1 MSYAVTAGDLKT
13 RTTTRVFA
21 QTSNIFVAPTDSQ
34 PAYTNSK
41 VVFTPGQYV
50 TFPGTGY
57 LSTSD
62 SPHLNFGSY
71 TLGLGTTGVTVA
83 CTFMFAGTG
92 TAERLID
99 FNNGGSNLV
108 LGRSGTTSDLYFA
121 YGSYGVTTGGF
132 QFELG
137 TVYTVVAVY
146 DPSVGSTGQLRIHVG
161 LGSRVSVTPNATATP
176 AVKGSSSVTYANTFV
191 GRSFTASNSA
201 FTGRIYALRVFNRV
215 LTTTEIITPVVTFV
229 NAPYYAGLLGTTK
242 LDIAYTPTSSN
253 YTFSA
258 WLYRIN
264 GSIFMSTGAVTLG
277 TDGTQFTGFHNAIS
291 FTLGGAVTSNAWQH
305 VIVSYSASTS
315 NAVMFL
321 NGTKTSTTTVPSYVP
336 SGSIRTGEDW
346 KGYIDDLR
354 MYPTALG
361 DQACADLYTY
371 ETALTSDTPVRAN
384 TYVCHDVGIQFGS
397 NVMPT
402 TSSPGGYT
410 IDAYGPIVFRETP
423 RASRTV
429 VTPWFIQNTKR
440 LVVTPYVVGL
450 DYSFAAWIYYIDGT
464 TLFNNP
470 ALTIG
475 TNGTNFTGAHNGST
489 FLFGQAFTRP
499 TWSNVGGPITVTTPG
514 ITAASGVTIAKGAGT
529 NGYTTIVSSNTS
541 YTSQLFC
548 SGRAA
553 SSNVHVKFGISNVQ
567 ASNAL
572 SYGWFCN
579 AGTLQVIESNV
590 VAATITG
597 GYSPGTDLSITYD
610 GVNVNYF
617 TNGVLRRTTAAN
629 PDLPMYMKAV
639 PYEASNTHLTH
650 VLFDNGTGIRG
661 DQWMHVVFT
670 YASDFNTASLFVNGA
685 RVADNLPAGA
695 SPYTLST
702 PMTVCNSWRGSIDD
716 IRVFNGRLTD
726 TDATLLYRAELG
738 YASDGAL
745 PPVLFASPDFK
756 LDFGEPT
763 IDTLTDVG
771 FGRFPVTVT
780 GALTIRQQPRNGKNM
795 NTPFTLTG
803 IKYLAVD
810 YNLRTD
816 YTVAFWLYGASTSG
830 DIFSTSNV
838 AISLST
844 NVYTLNN
851 VTLGSETFIA
861 SAWQHVVISYL
872 GDFST
877 ANLYINGTIAAY
889 DVVIPAPYVPDTV
902 TPLTICQGWTGTIDN
917 IRVFTGIMSPSQVAA
932 LYAFELNLT
941 VDPPLPTP
949 VFTSPDLAINFGIG
963 TVPLL
968 SDVYPQDTYIFLS
981 PTRRSIPNIAP
992 LDNAPQFYDD
1002 VIEFDAEAV
1011 QYINSGP
1018 ATWNIQTAGFTVVI
1032 DFVLTNLAQY
1042 FEGLFCAQAVS
1053 GGRSIDGNN
1062 TNNIM
1067 VMRNGNSQVFIFRI
1081 YDAAGDYVQVYSPS
1095 LSQDTRYAMACVFD
1109 PTSGGT
1115 MSMYIDGTLV
1125 ATRTGI
1131 IPQTVNGINYAVY
1144 SGYFNRDPLYFL
1156 TATKIA
1162 EGVTES
1168 LVTLSKAT
1176 DDFRI
1181 ENSSQNNFSVQWL
1194 GYFYARDA
1202 GSYDFTLSSNVQAYV
1217 WIGQDAINNYITST
1231 AVVSSNNFIEA
1242 TGSVTLSIGTYY
1254 RIRVQYGVDAHPG
1267 LFDIEAYVT
1276 PPGGSKTDL
1285 ADACLSEISGNT
1297 TNQLFFDRDVENN
1310 CIGCLYPGGY
1320 YAANSN
1326 IYTLATYNRT
1336 LTSDE
1341 LFKIFNPSVYTVTD
1355 VAGLQVNSVNFE
1367 YTNGVI
1373 YIPFENSVTDVI
1385 SGTVTTQANN
1395 AVTYT
1400 TGIVGQCA
1408 LFSNNSAASTPNQYY
1423 TMTEPFD
1430 GIPLSIAFRF
1440 KPLLTAFSGTILCV
1454 TDGLG
1459 NTFMSLDYTSTPSV
1473 KLTSNITLGSTTISL
1488 DPGFLVLERWIH
1500 VCFTVTEDY
1509 VASIY
1514 IDGILQDQDTGTGN
1528 MSVRASQLVLGGN
1541 GTIPCSAGFNGYM
1554 DELRMFR
1561 RALSV
1566 SEVVTQYRT
1575 IDTIDTWSR
1584 NVPLWPRSYIPTTFT
1599 PSFSNGQFGYAVAM
1613 SNDASTV
1620 AVGSPNASRAAVY
1633 SATTS
1638 SFVAD
1643 LQSVDGTFGSALDIS
1658 NDGRFVIAG
1667 APTYNNGAGYAAIF
1681 YSSNGAVYSNLVGG
1695 GSQFGFSVALSGDGT
1710 KALVGT
1716 PGVNGFNGYANL
1728 YAGATVTNLPYV
1740 SASADYFGYSVALT
1754 GDGTIAVVGAPGA
1767 SSGTGVVK
1775 LYTTVDGLLSGTISS
1790 PAGAFGYFGFS
1801 VSANQDGSCIA
1812 IGAPTANNNFGYAG
1826 TFYSNTTSIATLAYS
1841 YIGPY
1846 PQFGYTVSVS
1856 GDGTRVLVGT
1866 PFSNSYVN
1874 RSGFAGIFLASDGSF
1889 FQELT
1894 QKSYNSFG
1902 ESVSFNED
1910 GTQGVVGNAIPDN
1923 LPMSIDG
1930 SVLVFDT
1937 NQRLETSANIYGD
1950 YTVAAWY
1957 KWGSGK
1963 ELFSTPVMKL
1973 RTFGKTYFVGE
1984 HNGVIFGENPT
1995 FAWTNQQGASIVS
2008 TNISKTAGSARW
2020 DAYAYSANS
2029 YVYTA
2034 FIQANPG
2041 QTTDRVA
2048 FGLTS
2053 NIASAGQ
2060 LSGYT
2065 TNVAVDYAWFLAPA
2079 GVLQIFERGVYVGT
2093 YETYTGSTILR
2104 ITYNSQ
2110 QIKYYKD
2117 GQLQR
2122 TVNRIAGTPIFGAA
2136 ALYTPSGSFITGIN
2150 YGYNFSDILT
2160 STWQHVAASYLGDYS
2175 ISNIYV
2181 NGEQTA
2187 YMENVPA
2194 YNVISGPFLV
2204 GPDWQGYIDDIRTFR
2219 GVLPVDQVRAMYTYE
2234 STLPPEPTPLSYELP
2249 EMALT
2254 FGSASVE
2261 TITDTG
2267 SYSVIISGDVTERP
2281 TPRLTK
2287 TVATPFF
2294 LPAVKYLTVAAKTIR
2309 PSLRNPGFIVVSTN
2323 SSLPAEQTFR
2333 IQQVNRNAR
2342 NLQWQYFN
2350 LPQGLIVSSQQD
2362 TGIVFKIFKGTT
2374 IATNTLV
2381 TIQAL
2386 NPLDSS
2392 SSTITFSLSATN
2404 GLAIGGDI
2412 VTEVGGRR
2420 IHIFTSPVSTLSLL
2434 APGSAFNFLLVG
2446 GGGGGGAGYAGG
2458 GGGAGGFI
2466 YRTSETLDRGD
2477 YTINV
2482 GSAGRGGIVS
2492 AIPTAGSDTSF
2503 NGFTAIGGGYGASD
2517 QTALGGTIVAAGSG
2531 GSGGGGGRPTLT
2543 AGSGT
2548 LGQGFNGGTGASIGM
2563 SSGAGGGGAAGAGS
2577 SKTIIT
2583 TNTAPTQYAQFGFS
2597 VAISDDGTRYV
2608 VGAPYASSGNG
2619 YAAVFSSDD
2628 GALVSTLTSTAGAGA
2643 QFGHCV
2649 SISDDGTLV
2658 IVGAPTAASGAGY
2671 AGVYY
2676 ASNGIEM
2683 ATLTGT
2689 GNQFGFSVAIS
2700 GDGLTA
2706 AAGTPSTDGTAGYV
2720 TCYTGASYA
2729 TATPVV
2735 YTSVADDYFGYAIEL
2750 STDGSRIIIGAPN
2763 KSSGTGY
2770 ASIFLTATG
2779 TFFRTFVSAAG
2790 LYGYFGFSVSISGD
2804 GEIAAVG
2811 APTSNTNTG
2820 YAATFTVQTGN
2831 IRSTL
2836 VNVPLG
2842 NSQFG
2847 YSVSLNNTGSLA
2859 LVGAP
2864 LRTSENADD
2873 YGGYAAVFLTSDGA
2887 LFRPLLSENPLSGI
2901 SVSLSSVGTS
2911 LVGAACPEVFPFRVD
2926 GGIAAYS

>member
-1 MSYAVTAGDLKT
+1 MSYAITAGDLKT

-21 QTSNIFVAPTDSQ
+21 QTSNIYVAPTGSQ
-34 PAYTNSK
+34 PAFTNSK

-50 TFPGTGY
+50 TFPGTNY
-57 LSTSD
+57 LSTED
-62 SPHLNFGSY
+62 APHLNFGSY
-71 TLGLGTTGVTVA
+71 TIGLGTTGVTIK
-83 CTFMFAGTG
+83 CTFMFLGTA

-99 FNNGGSNLV
+99 FNNGANNLV
-108 LGRSGTTSDLYFA
+108 LGRSAATSNVYFA
-121 YGSYGVTTGGF
+121 YGAQGVTTSGF
-132 QFELG
+132 QFEQG
-137 TVYTVVAVY
+137 VVYTVVAIY
-146 DPSVGSTGQLRIHVG
+146 DPSVGATGQLRIHVG
-161 LGSRVSVTPNATATP
+161 IGSRVSASASATATP
-176 AVKGSSSVTYANTFV
+176 SIKASASVTYANTFV
-191 GRSFTASNSA
+191 GRSFTGANSA
-201 FTGRIYALRVFNRV
+201 FTGRIYSLRVVDRV
-215 LTTTEIITPVVTFV
+215 MPVAELIDPDVTFV

-242 LDIAYTPTSSN
+242 LDIAYTPTSAN

-258 WLYRIN
+258 WLYRIS

-305 VIVSYSASTS
+305 VIVSYSSATD
-315 NAVMFL
+315 NAVLFL
-321 NGTKTSTTTVPSYVP
+321 NGTKTTTTSVPPYVP

-371 ETALTSDTPVRAN
+371 ETALTSDTPIRAN

-402 TSSPGGYT
+402 TSSPGGFT
-410 IDAYGPIVFRETP
+410 IDAYGPIIFRETP
-423 RASRTV
+423 RVSRTV
-429 VTPWFIQNTKR
+429 VTPWFIQGTKR

-450 DYSFAAWIYYIDGT
+450 DYSFAAWVYYIDGT

-475 TNGTNFTGAHNGST
+475 TNGTNFTGAHNSSS
-489 FLFGQAFTRP
+489 FVFGEPFTRP
-499 TWSNVGGPITVTTPG
+499 IWSNVGGPITVTTPG

-529 NGYTTIVSSNTS
+529 NNYLSIVYSNTS

-590 VAATITG
+590 VAATLTG
-597 GYSPGTDLSITYD
+597 GYSPSTDLSITYD
-610 GVNVNYF
+610 GVAIKYF
-617 TNGVLRRTTAAN
+617 TNGVLRRTTPAT
-629 PDLPMYMKAV
+629 PSQPFFMKAV
-639 PYEASNTHLTH
+639 PFETSNTHLTH
-650 VLFDNGTGIRG
+650 VLFDNGTGVRG

-670 YASDFNTASLFVNGA
+670 YASDFNIASLFVNGA
-685 RVADNLPAGA
+685 RVADNLPAGQ

-702 PMTVCNSWRGSIDD
+702 PLTVCNSWRGSIDD
-716 IRVFNGRLTD
+716 LRVFNGRLTE
-726 TDATLLYRAELG
+726 TDALLLYQAELG

-763 IDTLTDVG
+763 IDALTDVG

-780 GALTIRQQPRNGKNM
+780 GALTIRQQPRDGKNM
-795 NTPFTLTG
+795 NTPFTLTD
-803 IKYLAVD
+803 IKYLTVG

-816 YTVAFWLYGASTSG
+816 YTVAFWIYGAATTG
-830 DIFSTSNV
+830 NIFSTSNV
-838 AISLST
+838 TIGLNT
-844 NVYTLNN
+844 NVYTLNQ
-851 VTLGSETFIA
+851 VSLGTQNFA
-861 SAWQHVVISYL
+861 PDAWQHVVVTYL

-877 ANLYINGTIAAY
+877 ANLYVNGTVAAY
-889 DVVIPAPYVPDTV
+889 DVNLPTPYVPDTV
-902 TPLTICQGWTGTIDN
+902 TPLTICEEWTGTIDN
-917 IRVFTGIMSPSQVAA
+917 IRVFTGVMSTSQVAA
-932 LYAFELNLT
+932 LYAFELALT
-941 VDPPLPTP
+941 VDPALPTP
-949 VFTSPDLAINFGIG
+949 LFTSPDLAINFGIG
-963 TVPLL
+963 TIPTV
-968 SDVYPQDTYIFLS
+968 SDVFPQDTTIFLS

-1002 VIEFDAEAV
+1002 VIEFDSEAV
-1011 QYINSGP
+1011 QYINCGP
-1018 ATWNIQTAGFTVVI
+1018 TAWNIETAGFSIVI
-1032 DFVLTNLAQY
+1032 DFELTNLAEY
-1042 FEGLFCAQAVS
+1042 FEGLFCAQANS
-1053 GGRSIDGNN
+1053 GGRSVDGDN

-1081 YDAAGDYVQVYSPS
+1081 YDADGDYVQVYSPS
-1095 LSQDTRYAMACVFD
+1095 LSQNTRYIMACVFD

-1115 MSMYIDGTLV
+1115 MTMYLDGTPV
-1125 ATRTGI
+1125 ATETGI
-1131 IPQTVNGINYAVY
+1131 IPVTVNGINYAVY
-1144 SGYFNRDPLYFL
+1144 SGYFNNDPLYFL

-1168 LVTLSKAT
+1168 LVTLSGAT

-1181 ENSSQNNFSVQWL
+1181 ENSSQNNFSVEWL
-1194 GYFYARDA
+1194 GFFYARDA
-1202 GSYDFTLSSNVQAYV
+1202 GAYDFTLTSNVQAYV

-1231 AVVSSNNFIEA
+1231 AVVSSNNFTEA
-1242 TGSVTLSIGTYY
+1242 TGTITLSVGTYY
-1254 RIRVQYGVDAHPG
+1254 RIRVQYGVDAHPS
-1267 LFDIEAYVT
+1267 LYDIEAYVT

-1297 TNQLFFDRDVENN
+1297 TNQLYFDRDVENN

-1326 IYTLATYNRT
+1326 IYTLAAYNRT
-1336 LTSDE
+1336 LTVDE
-1341 LFKIFNPSVYTVTD
+1341 LSKIFNPSVYTVSD
-1355 VAGLQVNSVNFE
+1355 IAGLQVNSVNFE
-1367 YTNGVI
+1367 YTNGDI

-1385 SGTVTTQANN
+1385 SGTVTAQANN
-1395 AVTYT
+1395 AVTFT

-1408 LFSNNSAASTPNQYY
+1408 LFSNNTTASSPHQFY
-1423 TMTEPFD
+1423 TMIEPFN
-1430 GIPLSIAFRF
+1430 GVPISIAFRF
-1440 KPLLTAFSGTILCV
+1440 KPLLTPFSGTVMCI

-1459 NTFMSLDYTSTPSV
+1459 NTFMSMDYTSTPSV
-1473 KLTSNITLGSTTISL
+1473 SLTSNIALGSTTVSL

-1500 VCFTVTEDY
+1500 VCLTVTDDY
-1509 VASIY
+1509 IASIY
-1514 IDGILQDQDTGTGN
+1514 IDGVLQDRATGTGN
-1528 MSVRASQLVLGGN
+1528 MSIRASQLVLGGN
-1541 GTIPCSAGFNGYM
+1541 GTIPCSAGFNGFM

-1561 RALSV
+1561 RALDV
-1566 SEVVTQYRT
+1566 DEIVTQYRT

-1599 PSFSNGQFGYAVAM
+1599 PSFTNGQFGSAVAM

-1620 AVGSPNASRAAVY
+1620 VVGAPGASRAAVY

-1638 SFVAD
+1638 TFVAE
-1643 LQSVDGTFGSALDIS
+1643 LQGVNGSFGNAVDIS
-1658 NDGRFVIAG
+1658 NDGQFVIAG
-1667 APTYNNGAGYAAIF
+1667 APTYDGGAGYAAVF

-1695 GSQFGFSVALSGDGT
+1695 GNQFGYSVALSGDGT
-1710 KALVGT
+1710 IALVGT
-1716 PGVNGFNGYANL
+1716 PGVDGLNGYANV
-1728 YAGATVTNLPYV
+1728 YQGSNVMTLPYT
-1740 SASADYFGYSVALT
+1740 SGSADYFGYSVALT

-1775 LYTTVDGLLSGTISS
+1775 LYTTIDGALSGTIAS

-1801 VSANQDGSCIA
+1801 VAANQDGLCIVV
-1812 IGAPTANNNFGYAG
+1812 GAPTANVNSGYAG
-1826 TFYSNTTSIATLAYS
+1826 AFYSNTTAISTLASS

-1846 PQFGYTVSVS
+1846 PQFGYTVGVS
-1856 GDGTRVLVGT
+1856 GDGTRAIVGT

-1874 RSGFAGIFLASDGSF
+1874 RSGFAGIFLTPDGSF

-1894 QKSYNSFG
+1894 QKTYNSFG
-1902 ESVSFNED
+1902 VSVSFNGD
-1910 GTQGVVGNAIPDN
+1910 GTQGIVGNAIPDS
-1923 LPMSIDG
+1923 LPLSIDG

-1957 KWGSGK
+1957 KWTSGK

-1973 RTFGKTYFVGE
+1973 RTFGTTYFVGE
-1984 HNGVIFGENPT
+1984 HNGIIFGENPA
-1995 FAWTNQQGASIVS
+1995 FAWTNQQNVTITTA
-2008 TNISKTAGSARW
+2008 NITKTAGSNRW
-2020 DAYAYSANS
+2020 DAYAYSANT
-2029 YVYTA
+2029 YIYTA
-2034 FIQANPG
+2034 FIQAKPG

-2048 FGLTS
+2048 FGLSS
-2053 NIASAGQ
+2053 NIASGGQ
-2060 LSGYT
+2060 LSGFT
-2065 TNVAVDYAWFLAPA
+2065 ANVAVDYAWFLAPA
-2079 GVLQIFERGVYVGT
+2079 GVLQIFERGVYIGT
-2093 YETYTGSTILR
+2093 YETYTASTILR

-2122 TVNRIAGTPIFGAA
+2122 IASRVAGTPIFGAA
-2136 ALYTPSGSFITGIN
+2136 ALFTASGSALTNIN

-2160 STWQHVAASYLGDYS
+2160 STWQHVTSSYLGDYS

-2219 GVLPVDQVRAMYTYE
+2219 GVLPVDQVQAMYRYE

-2249 EMALT
+2249 EMALM
-2254 FGSASVE
+2254 FGGASIE

-2267 SYSVIISGDVTERP
+2267 SYSVIITGAVTERA
-2281 TPRLTK
+2281 TPRLIK

-2294 LPAVKYLTVAAKTIR
+2294 LPSVKFVTVSEKTIR
-2309 PSLRNPGFIVVSTN
+2309 PSLRNPGFIIVSTN

-2333 IQQVNRNAR
+2333 VQQVNRNAR

-2374 IATNTLV
+2374 IETNTLV
-2381 TIQAL
+2381 TLQAL

-2404 GLAIGGDI
+2404 GLAVGGDI

-2420 IHIFTSPVSTLSLL
+2420 IHIFTSPVSTLTLL
-2434 APGSAFNFLLVG
+2434 APGNSFNFLLIAAG
-2446 GGGGGGAGYAGG
+2446 GGGGAGYGGGGGGAGGY
-2458 GGGAGGFI
+2458 I
-2466 YRTSETLDRGD
+2466 YRTNESLDRGD

-2482 GSAGRGGIVS
+2482 GSAGRGGLVS
-2492 AIPTAGSDTSF
+2492 AIPNAGGDTIFSV
-2503 NGFTAIGGGYGASD
+2503 FTAVGGGYGASD

-2531 GSGGGGGRPTLT
+2531 GSGGGGGRPTIT
-2543 AGSGT
+2543 AGTGT
-2548 LGQGFNGGTGASIGM
+2548 AGQGFDGGAGANIGAF
-2563 SSGAGGGGAAGAGS
+2563 SGAGGGGAAGAGS

-2583 TNTAPTQYAQFGFS
+2583 TNPAPTQYAQFGFS
-2597 VAISDDGTRYV
+2597 VSISDDATRYV
-2608 VGAPYASSGNG
+2608 VGAPYASAGNG
-2619 YAAVFSSDD
+2619 YVAVFSSDD
-2628 GALVSTLTSTAGAGA
+2628 GSVVSVLTSTAGADS

-2671 AGVYY
+2671 AAVFN
-2676 ASNGIEM
+2676 ATTGIII
-2683 ATLTGT
+2683 ATLTGA

-2706 AAGTPSTDGTAGYV
+2706 AAGTPSVDGTAGYV

-2729 TATPVV
+2729 TATPVT
-2735 YTSVADDYFGYAIEL
+2735 YTPVADDYFGYAIEL
-2750 STDGSRIIIGAPN
+2750 NTDGSRVIIGAPN
-2763 KSSGTGY
+2763 RSLGTGY
-2770 ASIFLTATG
+2770 AAIFLTATG

-2790 LYGYFGFSVSISGD
+2790 IYGYFGYSVAISGD
-2804 GEIAAVG
+2804 GQIAAVG

-2820 YAATFTVQTGN
+2820 YAATFTVTTGN

-2836 VNVPLG
+2836 VNIPLA

-2847 YSVSLNNTGSLA
+2847 YSISLNNTGSLA
-2859 LVGAP
+2859 MVGAP
-2864 LRTSENADD
+2864 LRTSENIDD
-2873 YGGYAAVFLTSDGA
+2873 LGGYAALFLTNDGS
-2887 LFRPLLSENPLSGI
+2887 LFRPYLSENPLSGI
-2901 SVSLSSVGTS
+2901 SVSLSSLGTAI
-2911 LVGAACPEVFPFRVD
+2911 VGAACPEVLPFRVD
-2926 GGIAAYS
+2926 GGIAVYS